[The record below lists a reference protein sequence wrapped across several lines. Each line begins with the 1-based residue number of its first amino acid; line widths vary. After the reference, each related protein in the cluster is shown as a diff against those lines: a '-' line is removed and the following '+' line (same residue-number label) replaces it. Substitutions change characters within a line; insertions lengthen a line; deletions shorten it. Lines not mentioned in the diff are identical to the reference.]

1 MGDARRQ
8 PAPNTSTVKA
18 LRAFVGGGCL
28 RRHRQARSPT
38 RRSTAAHPR
47 ARATM
52 HDTADTSRPAT
63 GQPSPPFAGPS
74 SDRQRDAQEPH
85 GRPDGPRASHRRHR
99 STTCRQPRH
108 RPAPSRRH
116 RLRRRDPLARARQTA
131 PYVRTWHRVRHR
143 RRRTRPARRRDSR
156 LVVLR
161 GDAPIRSGRSK
172 QCFPVILRSALDV
185 QISCER
191 VLSAHSPGAAQ
202 PHPQPKAKPT
212 HDRIPAAEESHRTL
226 FPAFC
231 SPPVRRPQRRAGA
244 TAHARTTQDPR
255 TAARPYSDVQRR
267 LRPIPGTMRLEPMNT
282 G

>member
-1 MGDARRQ
+1 MGDARSPRSS
-8 PAPNTSTVKA
+8 NTSTVKA
-18 LRAFVGGGCL
+18 LRANDGGGCL

-131 PYVRTWHRVRHR
+131 PYVP
-143 RRRTRPARRRDSR
+143 TRP
-156 LVVLR
+156 
-161 GDAPIRSGRSK
+161 GDAPTPSQATCAKTARRPPCGRRRVDGDARPAGRRRVIRWART
-172 QCFPVILRSALDV
+172 
-185 QISCER
+185 
-191 VLSAHSPGAAQ
+191 GAA
-202 PHPQPKAKPT
+202 
-212 HDRIPAAEESHRTL
+212 REV
-226 FPAFC
+226 
-231 SPPVRRPQRRAGA
+231 PVC
-244 TAHARTTQDPR
+244 
-255 TAARPYSDVQRR
+255 
-267 LRPIPGTMRLEPMNT
+267 
-282 G
+282 